1 MPTGE
6 NPNSR
11 ANLNKGKKTRFSG
24 ERAVKAAK
32 KSVEVRRES
41 RKLCDILREC
51 LTDEKRKQI
60 SLMLIEK
67 AEDGDTK
74 AFELIRDSIGEKPTD
89 KVEQI
94 NANIDIDLGD
104 LDDTD

>member
-1 MPTGE
+1 MPKGD

-11 ANLNKGKKTRFSG
+11 KNLKRFG
-24 ERAVKAAK
+24 HEKDAREGAK
-32 KSVEVRRES
+32 RSNEVQRES
-41 RKLCDILREC
+41 RKLCDILKEC
-51 LTDEKRKQI
+51 LTDEKREQI

-67 AEDGDTK
+67 AKAGDTK

-104 LDDTD
+104 LNDTD